1 MSQSRQ
7 PRAPLPAHIKPVIAA
22 LWTGNL
28 FAPFLVSGV
37 AAMLPAIG
45 ADFAASAVAL
55 SLVMVCYNLGQ
66 GISHMLSGRICSLL
80 GVKRVLLAGMAA
92 FCGFSVCMA
101 LAQNM
106 PMVIGLRFAQGLAAA
121 AISCCVTVLSVS
133 LAPPQQKGLVIS
145 AVMSAVYLGLAMGP
159 LTCGGL
165 TELAGWR
172 TVFFLVAAVGA
183 AELWLLKRIIPID
196 VKGVR
201 EQGGRQGFNF
211 ASAALAV
218 LSLSAITFGA
228 TCGFLHPAV
237 KFLLP
242 AGFAL
247 LALFVRQEL
256 RSDHPI
262 LDLRVLAKVRGL
274 PGGMAATFINYGSI
288 MGLSVFFSLYLQ
300 QVLGLNA
307 FEAGMVMMTQSI
319 TQALLSPVAGRL
331 ADRFDPVRVSTLGMA
346 GCGLSI
352 LMLTTLDAQSEVW
365 NVVLLQ
371 ASLGT
376 GIAFFVAPNVAAT
389 LGDVPQEHMPVASG
403 LLGCLRT
410 LGGLMS
416 HILMAGMLSLFLKD
430 SSIGPENVGSFLEA
444 MRYTLI
450 LFGSLNLLSLV
461 FGVRRSLRRAR
472 ETRN

>member
-1 MSQSRQ
+1 MDQ
-7 PRAPLPAHIKPVIAA
+7 PSKARAPLPAHLKPVIAA

-37 AAMLPAIG
+37 AAMLPSIG

-66 GISHMLSGRICSLL
+66 GISHMLSGRICSML

-92 FCGFSVCMA
+92 FCAFSVFMA

-121 AISCCVTVLSVS
+121 VISCCVTVLSVS
-133 LAPPQQKGLVIS
+133 LAPPQQRGLVIS
-145 AVMSAVYLGLAMGP
+145 AVVSAVYVGLAVGP
-159 LTCGGL
+159 LSCGGL

-172 TVFFLVAAVGA
+172 TVFFLVAAVAA
-183 AELWLLKRIIPID
+183 AELCLLKRVIPRD
-196 VKGVR
+196 EH
-201 EQGGRQGFNF
+201 EQGARHGFDPV
-211 ASAALAV
+211 SAVLAV
-218 LSLSAITFGA
+218 LSLASITFGA
-228 TCGFLHPAV
+228 TCHFLHPAV
-237 KFLLP
+237 IFLLP

-256 RSDHPI
+256 RSERPI
-262 LDLRVLAKVRGL
+262 LALRILARVRGL

-300 QVLGLNA
+300 KVLGLNA
-307 FEAGMVMMTQSI
+307 FEAGSVMMTQSF

-331 ADRFDPVRVSTLGMA
+331 SDRIDPVRVSTLGMVV
-346 GCGLSI
+346 CGLSI

-416 HILMAGMLSLFLKD
+416 HILMAGMLSLFLGKAA
-430 SSIGPENVGSFLEA
+430 IGPENVELFLEA
-444 MRYTLI
+444 MHWTLI
-450 LFGSLNLLSLV
+450 LFGCLNLCGFI
-461 FGVRRSLRRAR
+461 FGVKRGLGRTRERAS
-472 ETRN
+472 